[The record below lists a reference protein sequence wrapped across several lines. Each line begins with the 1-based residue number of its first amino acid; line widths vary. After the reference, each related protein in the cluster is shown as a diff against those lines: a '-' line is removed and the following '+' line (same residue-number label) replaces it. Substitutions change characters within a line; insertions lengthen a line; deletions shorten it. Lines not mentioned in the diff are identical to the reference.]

1 MKLLLD
7 THALLWWL
15 GDPDQL
21 AVSARQAIESA
32 SSEVFVSSASLWEMS
47 IKQALGKLKMPG
59 NPLDAVHASGFRW
72 LDIRSEHAWKAGTL
86 RAHHRDPFDRMLVA
100 QAEIEQLVLVT
111 RDSRLSLY
119 GIAVLPA

>member
-1 MKLLLD
+1 MTLLLD

-15 GDPDQL
+15 GAPDQL
-21 AVSARQAIESA
+21 AGPARRAIES
-32 SSEVFVSSASLWEMS
+32 SSSDVFVSAASLWEIS
-47 IKQALGKLKMPG
+47 IKQALGKLEMPG
-59 NPLDAVHASGFRW
+59 NPLDAVQACGFRW
-72 LDIRSEHAWKAGTL
+72 LDIRSDHAWKAGML

-111 RDSRLSLY
+111 RDQRLGVY